1 MTREE
6 LIEKIIATAMEE
18 FSNMDQSDADSAYKN
33 VLTDYLKKC
42 SDKDLS
48 DNFDYSTETV

>member
-48 DNFDYSTETV
+48 DNFEYSTETV